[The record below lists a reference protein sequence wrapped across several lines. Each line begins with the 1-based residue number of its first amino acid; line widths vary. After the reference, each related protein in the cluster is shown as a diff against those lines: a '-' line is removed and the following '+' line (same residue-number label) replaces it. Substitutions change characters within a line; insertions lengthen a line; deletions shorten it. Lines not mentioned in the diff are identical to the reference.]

1 MTDWDLPRD
10 PLAALRGGDSGPFE
24 GFVRSHA
31 RTLFAFFR
39 RQGAGLHKAEDLT
52 QEVFLKLHR
61 KAPQYRPDER
71 FQAFVFR
78 VARNVW
84 IDDRR
89 RAGARVAPGRLE
101 GPEGSD
107 RERIVGGLSE
117 ERDPVELVALVEEG
131 QRLRRA
137 LEELPETHRAVFEL
151 GAIQELPYAD
161 VASILEI
168 PVGTVKSR
176 MYHALRKLRE
186 ALEPDGARK
195 EEEGVA

>member
-1 MTDWDLPRD
+1 MADWDLPCD
-10 PLAALRGGDSGPFE
+10 PLAALRGGDPLPFE

-31 RTLFAFFR
+31 KTLFAFFR

-71 FQAFVFR
+71 FQAFVYR

-89 RAGARVAPGRLE
+89 RSGARLAPSRLE
-101 GPEGSD
+101 SGSPEGGASP
-107 RERIVGGLSE
+107 RIVSGLSE
-117 ERDPVELVALVEEG
+117 EANPLERAVVQEEG
-131 QRLRRA
+131 LRLRGA
-137 LEELPETHRAVFEL
+137 LKQLPETHRAVFEL
-151 GAIQELPYAD
+151 GAIEGLNYAD
-161 VASILEI
+161 VSSILGI

-176 MYHALRKLRE
+176 MFHALRKLRV
-186 ALEPDGARK
+186 ALEQ